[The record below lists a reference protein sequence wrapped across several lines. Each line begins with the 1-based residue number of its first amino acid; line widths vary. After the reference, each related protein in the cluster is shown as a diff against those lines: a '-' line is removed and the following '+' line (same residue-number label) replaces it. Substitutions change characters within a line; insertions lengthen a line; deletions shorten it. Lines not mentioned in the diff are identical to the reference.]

1 MEAGGHWQLLGHIL
15 PWSSPEQSRPLSCWL
30 RQKPCTDSQRSCRPP
45 GHPGT
50 RHRGPGCP
58 GLDHVPSP
66 EPKGGVCPTCR
77 LDGGGTEGAGVLA
90 FGMGVGKEGLARKVT
105 SERGARPLSSWMGRL
120 WGAAVLSLQGV
131 RPRPQPRPLPPG
143 KKPGDPGP
151 RHLVSPCLPLPI
163 SEPALS
169 SSTLKEKEK
178 PPNDIKDYCEHRIC
192 L

>member
-1 MEAGGHWQLLGHIL
+1 M
-15 PWSSPEQSRPLSCWL
+15 
-30 RQKPCTDSQRSCRPP
+30 
-45 GHPGT
+45 
-50 RHRGPGCP
+50 
-58 GLDHVPSP
+58 PSP

-178 PPNDIKDYCEHRIC
+178 PPTFKPTLKTIVNTEYACKYTFSLAYQVFSVLGTPLQSVFKAHAFYLIAWS
-192 L
+192 LPLN